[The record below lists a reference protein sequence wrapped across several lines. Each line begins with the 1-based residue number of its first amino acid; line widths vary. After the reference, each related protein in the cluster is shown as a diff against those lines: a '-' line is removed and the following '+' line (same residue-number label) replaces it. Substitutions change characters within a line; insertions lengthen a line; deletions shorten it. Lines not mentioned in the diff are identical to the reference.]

1 MLAKILT
8 LPLKKC
14 CAHMLA
20 TLLQHY
26 LLSCM
31 LLASLLFTI
40 QPHVYFHVSH
50 SLQLFQ
56 ALLILHVC
64 YTFLLRLFISC
75 LLLRLTPFPCMLQL
89 TFNGY
94 SNLYSCLACLLHL
107 FCTCHLHVH
116 SHVLHF
122 CFACLYSTLQPI
134 LAPTFTYLACLLHLY
149 LVPFNLMTTLMS
161 DASFL
166 HFCLAP
172 HKLAN
177 LHY

>member
-20 TLLQHY
+20 TLPQHY

-94 SNLYSCLACLLHL
+94 SNLYSCLCMFVAP
-107 FCTCHLHVH
+107 F
-116 SHVLHF
+116 
-122 CFACLYSTLQPI
+122 FAPV
-134 LAPTFTYLACLLHLY
+134 TFTS
-149 LVPFNLMTTLMS
+149 TLMS
-161 DASFL
+161 YTFVL
-166 HFCLAP
+166 HACTAP
-172 HKLAN
+172 YN
-177 LHY
+177 QS

>member
-20 TLLQHY
+20 TLPQHY
-26 LLSCM
+26 LSSCM

-40 QPHVYFHVSH
+40 QPCVYFHVSH

-75 LLLRLTPFPCMLQL
+75 LLLHCTPFPCMLQL

-107 FCTCHLHVH
+107 FLHLSPSCPLSCLTLLFCMLVQHLTTNPSTNLYLSCMFITPSSCTFQSHDY
-116 SHVLHF
+116 SHV
-122 CFACLYSTLQPI
+122 
-134 LAPTFTYLACLLHLY
+134 
-149 LVPFNLMTTLMS
+149 
-161 DASFL
+161 
-166 HFCLAP
+166 
-172 HKLAN
+172 
-177 LHY
+177 